1 MTNWPEVGVAVVM
14 LIATVAVRKLI
25 FYVEDRRKARRLM
38 KIVLHRV
45 MTRSQRALDH
55 EERLRKR
62 CRRLIRLLK

>member
-1 MTNWPEVGVAVVM
+1 
-14 LIATVAVRKLI
+14 
-25 FYVEDRRKARRLM
+25 M